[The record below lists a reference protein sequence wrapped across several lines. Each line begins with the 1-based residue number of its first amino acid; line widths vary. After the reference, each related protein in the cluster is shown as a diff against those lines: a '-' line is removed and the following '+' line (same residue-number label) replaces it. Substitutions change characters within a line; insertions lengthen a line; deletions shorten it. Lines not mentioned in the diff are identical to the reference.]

1 MVNGL
6 LLEQGRTSLG
16 LFDLAWIGVPTAIVG
31 LALVML
37 SACWLLPTRGSV
49 IGQLEDPR
57 EYSIEM
63 VVEPT
68 DPLVAQTIEVAE
80 PRHLGSVYLIEI
92 DRAALQ
98 HLGRSPTEVLKG
110 GDRLVFVGVVDSVVE
125 LQRIP
130 GLLPATDQ
138 VFKLDGERSR
148 RILVEAVVSD
158 SFPLLGRSIREGR
171 FRNRYDAAVIAVAR
185 GGRRLKRQL
194 GDIVLRPGDTL
205 LLEARPSFVEHQ
217 RNSRDFYLVSRVED
231 SSPFRFD
238 RGAIALAI
246 LIAMVVTVAIGW
258 LSMLNAALLAA
269 GLMLFTRCLRGA
281 NAGRSVDWGV
291 LVTIAAAFG
300 VGQALASS
308 GLAQI
313 AAEAMTVL
321 AGSNVTLNLALPYLA
336 TRAVQCRHHQQRR
349 CGADV
354 SGGARHGPE
363 PGCRS
368 APLCHHHRDGGLGQ
382 LRHPDRLP
390 DQPDGLRSG
399 RIPLHRLPSHR
410 GAAHTLLTGLLAIA
424 IVPLVWQ
431 P

>member
-1 MVNGL
+1 M
-6 LLEQGRTSLG
+6 
-16 LFDLAWIGVPTAIVG
+16 
-31 LALVML
+31 
-37 SACWLLPTRGSV
+37 
-49 IGQLEDPR
+49 
-57 EYSIEM
+57 
-63 VVEPT
+63 
-68 DPLVAQTIEVAE
+68 
-80 PRHLGSVYLIEI
+80 
-92 DRAALQ
+92 
-98 HLGRSPTEVLKG
+98 LKG

-336 TRAVQCRHHQQRR
+336 TALFSAVITNNAAAVLMFPVALGMAQNL
-349 CGADV
+349 GADLLPFAITIAMAASASFATPIGYQTNLMV
-354 SGGARHGPE
+354 YGPGGYRFT
-363 PGCRS
+363 
-368 APLCHHHRDGGLGQ
+368 DF
-382 LRHPDRLP
+382 LRI
-390 DQPDGLRSG
+390 G
-399 RIPLHRLPSHR
+399 
-410 GAAHTLLTGLLAIA
+410 
-424 IVPLVWQ
+424 VPLT
-431 P
+431 PC